1 MKITNELLDNL
12 IAEQVNLKEDT
23 YNLDDLFATSQST
36 PKGSVSPKSAFDT
49 LRRLKDPKAELTDE
63 DFDYLMDLLDID
75 PAKLDTNIESKLIAV
90 RKAASNADLRQ
101 RADDVL
107 QKLYGMVDK
116 TALGQQSVTQPQIQT
131 AKAAQGTF
139 NSEIDNI
146 LRTFFSGGETM
157 LDRIKKISE
166 ISLKYYNAATGKTPK
181 INNANKREM
190 LTEIMLLDYLAEV
203 TKSFDSGAGGYLFE
217 YFLALLGGGKVTGK
231 SSGPGQG
238 MGAVDFDTSTGEQG
252 SSKYYRNKDGMTQ
265 AAGGFEIGVP
275 VTYII
280 ALKKQASN
288 QIKKTTL
295 GTADPAKIIAL
306 DIYHVK
312 IKRVSK
318 TEFRIYPL
326 TKTGQASQRTNAKQI
341 MTVDSKGNLTSSL
354 NITDMIKGLP
364 LYLTTIYIA
373 SVRTETFKDMVYD
386 AVSQSNQEVISFLEN
401 YVSSLRTAEQSC
413 KKYATPKGTVQDGQ
427 NAFDALFSADEYL
440 EEIVLALDPNKTIQG
455 SSQAQSVNEN
465 NEKIT
470 PELLDK
476 LIKAVI
482 LNK

>member
-23 YNLDDLFATSQST
+23 YNLDDLFVAPQST
-36 PKGSVSPKSAFDT
+36 PKGSVSSKSAFDT

-63 DFDYLMDLLDID
+63 DFDYLMDLLDTD

-107 QKLYGMVDK
+107 QKLYGMMDK
-116 TALGQQSVTQPQIQT
+116 AALGQQSVTQPQIQT
-131 AKAAQGTF
+131 AKAAQGAF
-139 NSEIDNI
+139 NSEVDNI
-146 LRTFFSGGETM
+146 LRTFFSGGESM
-157 LDRIKKISE
+157 MDRIKKISE
-166 ISLKYYNAATGKTPK
+166 ISLKYYEAATGKTPK

-203 TKSFDSGAGGYLFE
+203 TKSFDSGAGGYVFE

-252 SSKYYRNKDGMTQ
+252 SSKYYRDKSSMTQ

-280 ALKKQASN
+280 ALKKQTAG
-288 QIKKTTL
+288 QIKKTSA
-295 GTADPAKIIAL
+295 GASDPAKIMAL
-306 DIYHVK
+306 DIYHIK
-312 IKRVSK
+312 ILRKSQK
-318 TEFRIYPL
+318 EFKIYPL
-326 TKTGQASQRTNAKQI
+326 TADGRVSSKGKTQI
-341 MTVDSKGNLTSSL
+341 MTVDSKGNLSSL
-354 NITDMIKGLP
+354 DLTSVTNSKS
-364 LYLTTIYIA
+364 YLDTIYIA

-476 LIKAVI
+476 LIKEVI
-482 LNK
+482 LN

>member
-1 MKITNELLDNL
+1 MKINDQLLDKL
-12 IAEQVNLKEDT
+12 VSEQINLKEDT
-23 YNLDDLFATSQST
+23 YNLDDLFDTSQTT
-36 PKGSVSPKSAFDT
+36 PKGEVTANSAFNK
-49 LRRLKDPKAELTDE
+49 LRKLKDPKSELTDE
-63 DFDYLMDLLDID
+63 DFDYLMDLLDTD

-90 RKAASNADLRQ
+90 RKAAKNKALRQ

-107 QKLYGMVDK
+107 QKLYGMMNK

-131 AKAAQGTF
+131 AKAAQGAF
-139 NSEIDNI
+139 NSEVDNI
-146 LRTFFSGGETM
+146 LRSFFSGGETM
-157 LDRIKKISE
+157 LKRIKKISE
-166 ISLKYYNAATGKTPK
+166 ISLKYYNAATGKAPK
-181 INNANKREM
+181 IDNANKREM

-238 MGAVDFDTSTGEQG
+238 MGAVDFDTSAGEQG
-252 SSKYYRNKDGMTQ
+252 SSKYYRDKSKMTQ

-280 ALKKQASN
+280 ALKKQAAG

-295 GTADPAKIIAL
+295 GASDPAKIMAL
-306 DIYHVK
+306 DIYHLQIVRKTNRRFK
-312 IKRVSK
+312 IYPITAAGAVSK
-318 TEFRIYPL
+318 HGSDQAVAFDKDGKLSPL
-326 TKTGQASQRTNAKQI
+326 
-341 MTVDSKGNLTSSL
+341 NLSSAI
-354 NITDMIKGLP
+354 NKST
-364 LYLTTIYIA
+364 YLTTIYIA

-401 YVSSLRTAEQSC
+401 YISSLRTAEQSC

-455 SSQAQSVNEN
+455 SSQARSVNEN

-470 PELLDK
+470 SKLLDK
-476 LIKAVI
+476 MVEEVI
-482 LNK
+482 LKK